1 MSDKLIEKIDKPLFE
16 AEVISRFLGV
26 PYENMGRSEK
36 GIDCW
41 GLGLKV
47 YEMAG
52 VKLFDM
58 PEVQYDPSWSKKGG
72 NYLAENY
79 WREWE
84 KVEKPSF
91 LDAVLLKN
99 AYGVA
104 YHGGIILSGERFIHA
119 TMYGVIISRIHEPQI
134 KEKIEG
140 FYRLKKLYE

>member
-1 MSDKLIEKIDKPLFE
+1 MSDKLIEKINKVDFE
-16 AEVISRFLGV
+16 AEVVRRFLGV

-58 PEVQYDPSWSKKGG
+58 PEVQYDPSWSKSGC

-84 KVEKPSF
+84 KVQKPSF

-104 YHGGIILSGERFIHA
+104 YHGGIILGEGKMIHA
-119 TMYGVIISRIHEPQI
+119 TMYGVIISKIHEPKI
-134 KEKIEG
+134 KASIEG